1 MKDIDPE
8 RLFKI
13 LLAEYGYGP
22 INKDTVREVFILALN
37 DGAIGLDTCLKALE
51 YFEQKEEAK

>member
-13 LLAEYGYGP
+13 LLAEYGHGP
-22 INKDTVREVFILALN
+22 IDKNTVREVFILALC
-37 DGAIGLDTCLKALE
+37 DGAIGLNKCLEALE

>member
-13 LLAEYGYGP
+13 LLVEYGHGP
-22 INKDTVREVFILALN
+22 IDKDTVREVFILALN
-37 DGAIGLDTCLKALE
+37 DGAIGLKKYLEAME
-51 YFEQKEEAK
+51 YFEQKEESK